1 MSYGPW
7 SHSLQHAERV
17 AQLRSL
23 AALVA
28 THFGSDHPCVVALR
42 RAESDPGALS
52 SAQAMF
58 ERLPALTKR
67 KLLSTYRSLN
77 YWREPA

>member
-1 MSYGPW
+1 MPPTDNARPDVNEMPYEYGPW
-7 SHSLQHAERV
+7 SNSVQSGERV

-28 THFGSDHPCVVALR
+28 ASFGSDHPCVAALR
-42 RAESDPGALS
+42 RAESDAGALGP
-52 SAQAMF
+52 ARAVF

-67 KLLSTYRSLN
+67 
-77 YWREPA
+77 